1 MSGFTRFRGSSTL
14 MLGLVL
20 LSMPTSVGAQT
31 AEERA
36 RQQEI
41 LQRIEERLQA
51 VQGERLVHIEEALA
65 RAKDAQHRQQ
75 EAQFR
80 YAEEALARAEE
91 VQHRHEEAQFRYAK
105 VLEQAQEQLRKA
117 QQVVVRVRA
126 RVRLGVSLDG
136 SQGDE
141 LDGQGARIQSII
153 EDTPAEEAGLREG
166 DIITHLNGHNLLD
179 PIADEDEKELEA
191 DGSLPV
197 QRLIALAR
205 ELDAGDEVE
214 VRYLR
219 DSEARAVTFEA
230 AEIDEPSFTVLRGDM
245 GKLEGYFRFDPEMKG
260 AWSFTIPDEEH
271 FEFEYPDFEKF
282 ENLKDLEIE
291 FEDFQFPDPELH
303 LGYAPE
309 RMVRGFNL
317 RRGGSPM
324 VYGIM
329 GRMAGFGL
337 ELTELNPGLAEYFS
351 TDEGLL
357 VLDVDE
363 GSTLGL
369 RPGDVILAI
378 DGRDVED
385 QGDVRRILGSYEDE
399 ETVSFSVVRKGQEIL
414 VDGTIR

>member
-1 MSGFTRFRGSSTL
+1 

-20 LSMPTSVGAQT
+20 LSMPTSIGAQT

-36 RQQEI
+36 REQEVR
-41 LQRIEERLQA
+41 QRMEERLQ
-51 VQGERLVHIEEALA
+51 VIQEERLVHIEEALA
-65 RAKDAQHRQQ
+65 RAKEAQHRQK
-75 EAQFR
+75 EAQLR
-80 YAEEALARAEE
+80 YAEVRER
-91 VQHRHEEAQFRYAK
+91 
-105 VLEQAQEQLRKA
+105 AQEQLRKA

-214 VRYLR
+214 IRYLR

-230 AEIDEPSFTVLRGDM
+230 AEIDEPSFTVLQGDM
-245 GKLEGYFRFDPEMKG
+245 GKLEGFFRFDPEMRG
-260 AWSFTIPDEEH
+260 AWSFTIPDKNH
-271 FEFEYPDFEKF
+271 FEFEDF
-282 ENLKDLEIE
+282 D
-291 FEDFQFPDPELH
+291 FPDPALH

-363 GSTLGL
+363 DSTLGL

-385 QGDVRRILGSYEDE
+385 RGDVRRILGSYKDE

-414 VDGTIR
+414 VEGSIR

>member
-20 LSMPTSVGAQT
+20 LSMPTSIGAQT

-36 RQQEI
+36 REQEVR
-41 LQRIEERLQA
+41 QRMEERLQ
-51 VQGERLVHIEEALA
+51 VIQEERLVHIEEALA
-65 RAKDAQHRQQ
+65 RAKEAQHRQK
-75 EAQFR
+75 EAQLR
-80 YAEEALARAEE
+80 YAEVRER
-91 VQHRHEEAQFRYAK
+91 
-105 VLEQAQEQLRKA
+105 AQEQLRKA

-214 VRYLR
+214 IRYLR

-230 AEIDEPSFTVLRGDM
+230 AEIDEPSFTVLQGDM
-245 GKLEGYFRFDPEMKG
+245 GKLEGFFRFDPEMRG
-260 AWSFTIPDEEH
+260 AWSFTIPDKNH
-271 FEFEYPDFEKF
+271 FEFEDF
-282 ENLKDLEIE
+282 D
-291 FEDFQFPDPELH
+291 FPDPALH

-363 GSTLGL
+363 DSTLGL

-385 QGDVRRILGSYEDE
+385 RGDVRRILGSYKDE

-414 VDGTIR
+414 VEGSIR

>member
-20 LSMPTSVGAQT
+20 LSMPTSIGAQT
-31 AEERA
+31 AEARA
-36 RQQEI
+36 REQEI
-41 LQRIEERLQA
+41 LQRMEERLQ
-51 VQGERLVHIEEALA
+51 VIQEERLVHIEEALA
-65 RAKDAQHRQQ
+65 RAKEAQHRQK
-75 EAQFR
+75 EAQLR
-80 YAEEALARAEE
+80 YAEVRER
-91 VQHRHEEAQFRYAK
+91 
-105 VLEQAQEQLRKA
+105 AQEQLRKA

-214 VRYLR
+214 IRYLR

-245 GKLEGYFRFDPEMKG
+245 GKLEGFFRFDPEMRG
-260 AWSFTIPDEEH
+260 AWSFTIPDKNH
-271 FEFEYPDFEKF
+271 FEFEDF
-282 ENLKDLEIE
+282 D
-291 FEDFQFPDPELH
+291 FPDPALH

-363 GSTLGL
+363 DSTLGL

-385 QGDVRRILGSYEDE
+385 RGDVRRILGSYKDE

-414 VDGTIR
+414 VEGSIR